1 MLPVRWTPM
10 AASSMAEIVEYIG
23 QFDPEAA
30 RALRVRIDE
39 AILPLSDHPYLFRR
53 GRLPGTRELVAH
65 QNYIVV
71 YRVLDDFIE
80 IADVIHARRQ
90 YP

>member
-1 MLPVRWTPM
+1 MLPIRWSPF
-10 AASSMAEIVEYIG
+10 AASSVAAIVEYIG
-23 QFDPEAA
+23 QFDPVAA

-39 AILPLSDHPYLFRR
+39 AILPLSNYPYLFRL

-65 QNYIVV
+65 PNYIVV
-71 YRVLDDFIE
+71 YRVLDEFIE